1 MTLSHFST
9 QMPFVLPHGL
19 TVTFK
24 TTGEEGVSPSVVI
37 EPIELSTN
45 PDDEL
50 RERISPVKESIDI
63 ERFAVCNQSG
73 AAYID

>member
-1 MTLSHFST
+1 
-9 QMPFVLPHGL
+9 MPFELPHEL

-24 TTGEEGVSPSVVI
+24 TTGKEGVSPSVVI
-37 EPIELSTN
+37 EPIESSTS
-45 PDDEL
+45 PEDEL
-50 RERISPVKESIDI
+50 RERISPVKESIEI